1 MDPCPFVR
9 LVVESLAL
17 KLPPVAKIAVP
28 GVHPSS
34 TTCFCSIRLQDFPAQ
49 TAPLPLALGPT
60 SSGTNMM
67 DVAGIATPASSS
79 RVVISLD
86 PAALQR
92 MSGRPAILTVVV
104 YAGRSGKYSCALAS
118 GRRLL
123 GQVRVAV
130 DLEAT
135 AGRAAVVQSG
145 WVSMGSGQRAAR
157 LHLVVRTEPDP
168 RFVFQFGGEPEC
180 SPVVYQIQGA
190 GGSGGGGSGIIRQ
203 PVFSCRFSA
212 DRRRTDRASPL
223 QTKFGVQ
230 RCFFGSF
237 AGEGENER
245 REQRKGWTVTIHDLS
260 GSPVAAASV
269 ITPFVPSPG
278 SDRVSRSNPGA
289 WLILRAV
296 GPSTAN
302 WKPWGRLEAWLER
315 GSHDAVGYRFELVP
329 DAGTSNACTPATESS
344 SSISVRRGGE
354 FRIDTGVDGGGFVTA
369 ATAEGQGKVS
379 RPTVQVAAQHVACM
393 ADVALFVALAAAV
406 DLSMDACQPFSQK
419 LRRELCQRR

>member
-28 GVHPSS
+28 GAHPSS
-34 TTCFCSIRLQDFPAQ
+34 TPCSCSIHLQDFPAQ
-49 TAPLPLALGPT
+49 TAPLPLSLGPT
-60 SSGTNMM
+60 SSGANMI
-67 DVAGIATPASSS
+67 DVAAATSAASTS

-92 MSGRPAILTVVV
+92 MSKRPAILTVVV
-104 YAGRSGKYSCALAS
+104 YAGRSGKYACALAS

-145 WVSMGSGQRAAR
+145 WVSMGSGQGAAR

-190 GGSGGGGSGIIRQ
+190 GGSGGSGIIRQ

-212 DRRRTDRASPL
+212 ARRQSGRPIDPADYCERSSVFEDASLVRSLVKEKP
-223 QTKFGVQ
+223 
-230 RCFFGSF
+230 RC
-237 AGEGENER
+237 
-245 REQRKGWTVTIHDLS
+245 
-260 GSPVAAASV
+260 ASSARGG
-269 ITPFVPSPG
+269 PSPSTTSRVLRWRLPRWSRLSSHLPARTACPVPIRARGLSCAPSAPPPRTG
-278 SDRVSRSNPGA
+278 SRGA
-289 WLILRAV
+289 
-296 GPSTAN
+296 
-302 WKPWGRLEAWLER
+302 
-315 GSHDAVGYRFELVP
+315 
-329 DAGTSNACTPATESS
+329 
-344 SSISVRRGGE
+344 
-354 FRIDTGVDGGGFVTA
+354 
-369 ATAEGQGKVS
+369 VS
-379 RPTVQVAAQHVACM
+379 RPGASVGPTTPWATDSSSCQTPEPATPAPPPPSRPRVSASGGAECSASM
-393 ADVALFVALAAAV
+393 SESAAV
-406 DLSMDACQPFSQK
+406 GS
-419 LRRELCQRR
+419 

>member
-1 MDPCPFVR
+1 MDPCPFLR

-34 TTCFCSIRLQDFPAQ
+34 TPCFCSIHLQDFPAL

-60 SSGTNMM
+60 SSGANMI
-67 DVAGIATPASSS
+67 DVAAATFVASS

-92 MSGRPAILTVVV
+92 MSKRPAILTVVV
-104 YAGRSGKYSCALAS
+104 YAGRSGKYACALAS

-145 WVSMGSGQRAAR
+145 WVSMGSGQGAAR

-180 SPVVYQIQGA
+180 SPVVYQIQGE
-190 GGSGGGGSGIIRQ
+190 GGSGGSGIIRQ

-212 DRRRTDRASPL
+212 ARRRADRSRSPL
-223 QTKFGVQ
+223 RTKFGVR

-237 AGEGENER
+237 AGEGENEM

-269 ITPFVPSPG
+269 VTPFVPSPG

-302 WKPWGRLEAWLER
+302 WKPWGRLEAWRER

-329 DAGTSNACTPATESS
+329 DAGTSHACTPATESS
-344 SSISVRRGGE
+344 SSISVRRGGV
-354 FRIDTGVDGGGFVTA
+354 FRIDVGVGGCGFVMA
-369 ATAEGQGKVS
+369 STAEGRGKVS
-379 RPTVQVAAQHVACM
+379 RPTVQVGAQHVACM

-419 LRRELCQRR
+419 LRRELCQLQQ